1 MHQGEPEPG
10 KRVLERGVGPR
21 GDGREIG
28 AGSLDGVLVAR
39 QHVPCCPPG
48 VRAAVELGAE
58 ELGARVEQR
67 SISRELQ
74 LAADVDIADHGIAR
88 LGAG

>member
-21 GDGREIG
+21 GDDREIG

-39 QHVPCCPPG
+39 QHVPSCPPG
-48 VRAAVELGAE
+48 VRAPVELGAI

-67 SISRELQ
+67 SVSRELQ
-74 LAADVDIADHGIAR
+74 LATDVDIADHGIAL